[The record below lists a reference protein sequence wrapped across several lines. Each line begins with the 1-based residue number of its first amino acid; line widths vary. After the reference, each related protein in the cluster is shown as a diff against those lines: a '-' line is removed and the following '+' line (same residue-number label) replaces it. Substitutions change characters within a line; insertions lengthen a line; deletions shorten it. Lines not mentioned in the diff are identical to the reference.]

1 MACAEAGAPAP
12 PDVLVSSALS
22 GGGHDPGSGPL
33 PAALPITI
41 DLWPCDEASGCW
53 ADMTRTFVVG
63 EPSDDVLGLHEL
75 VRVALDAARSAV
87 RPGRT
92 GRELYDVA
100 ADVFEQAGHPTQRTR
115 TPGEALT
122 RGFYFALGHGVGLEV
137 HEAPILGL
145 AVGEAPLVAG
155 DVLALEPGIEGL
167 PGLGGVRLE
176 DLVLVTE
183 TGCETLTDYSYALA
197 P

>member
-1 MACAEAGAPAP
+1 
-12 PDVLVSSALS
+12 
-22 GGGHDPGSGPL
+22 
-33 PAALPITI
+33 
-41 DLWPCDEASGCW
+41 
-53 ADMTRTFVVG
+53 MTRTFVVG

-75 VRVALDAARSAV
+75 VSTCARRGPLR
-87 RPGRT
+87 RPARPHR
-92 GRELYDVA
+92 RELYDVGRRRLRGRPA
-100 ADVFEQAGHPTQRTR
+100 TR
-115 TPGEALT
+115 RSGPGRRGEALT

-137 HEAPILGL
+137 HEAPTLGL

-183 TGCETLTDYSYALA
+183 TGCETLTDYSYALT

>member
-1 MACAEAGAPAP
+1 M
-12 PDVLVSSALS
+12 
-22 GGGHDPGSGPL
+22 
-33 PAALPITI
+33 
-41 DLWPCDEASGCW
+41 
-53 ADMTRTFVVG
+53 
-63 EPSDDVLGLHEL
+63 
-75 VRVALDAARSAV
+75 
-87 RPGRT
+87 
-92 GRELYDVA
+92 
-100 ADVFEQAGHPTQRTR
+100 
-115 TPGEALT
+115 
-122 RGFYFALGHGVGLEV
+122 

>member
-1 MACAEAGAPAP
+1 M
-12 PDVLVSSALS
+12 
-22 GGGHDPGSGPL
+22 
-33 PAALPITI
+33 
-41 DLWPCDEASGCW
+41 
-53 ADMTRTFVVG
+53 
-63 EPSDDVLGLHEL
+63 LGLHEL